1 MPIGV
6 QVTTLKSREGAYRV
20 AAVSGLTT
28 GVAAASA
35 TAGHLFAVRW
45 APTTDKERQA
55 FLVLQRLRARMF
67 TIAGFTAAQET
78 GIDLSILRSYSAPH
92 TGGTAVVL
100 TGNNQKK
107 KAGLPTSV
115 IPTANMQI
123 ATTGALTAG
132 THTFDAQPIAQGV
145 YAELAAAAT
154 VAKGSSEIY
163 LSTEDLDRFPVVLSA
178 NEGLCIRNTIAQ
190 GAAGTQ
196 RLVVEMDWLEVT
208 RY

>member
-6 QVTTLKSREGAYRV
+6 QVTSLKSREGAYRV
-20 AAVSGLTT
+20 AAVSGLIT
-28 GVAAASA
+28 GVAAATA

-67 TIAGFTAAQET
+67 TIAGYTAAQEV
-78 GIDLSILRSYSAPH
+78 GIDLSILRTYSAAH
-92 TGGTAVVL
+92 TGGTAVTL

-107 KAGLPTSV
+107 KAALPASF
-115 IPTANMQI
+115 IPASNMQI

-132 THTFDAQPIAQGV
+132 THTFDAQPIGYGV
-145 YAELAAAAT
+145 FAELAAAAT
-154 VAKGSSEIY
+154 VPKGVAEIY

-178 NEGLCIRNTIAQ
+178 NEGLCIRNTILQ
-190 GAAGTQ
+190 GAGGTA